1 MREPFQALRSARAV
15 AGDFIRRVYVKADQD
30 KIFFMAGAIAF
41 NILVAIV
48 PLALAAIGI
57 TGMILQQRYQA
68 EAGRR
73 LVEAFLQALPP
84 VSDAFTTSVADT
96 LGSLVAKSGGFTT
109 VGIVVFVWLATRLVG
124 TLRTVLREVFDIN
137 QDRNI
142 IAGKLFDMEMVVV
155 AGTLLSLNVG
165 LTIALNIL
173 AQFSVDVLG
182 MPAYRLRQNIA
193 FPIIAFLSLWVMF
206 LLIYRYLPFR
216 RIQWRT
222 ALIAASFA
230 AIFFEVLKQAF
241 AWYVNEFAR
250 FNSTYGNFA
259 FIAILV
265 IYIYWVSIVFILG
278 GEVAQIAAVRRIRR
292 RQKERLG

>member
-1 MREPFQALRSARAV
+1 VTDALVALRSARAA
-15 AGDFIRRVYVKADQD
+15 AGDFIRRVYIKADQD

-84 VSDAFTTSVADT
+84 VSDAFTTGVADT

-165 LTIALNIL
+165 LTSRSISWPSSRGRARMPHGCARTSPLIITPLALGDVPAHLL
-173 AQFSVDVLG
+173 AICPS
-182 MPAYRLRQNIA
+182 AASR
-193 FPIIAFLSLWVMF
+193 
-206 LLIYRYLPFR
+206 
-216 RIQWRT
+216 RT
-222 ALIAASFA
+222 ADASFA
-230 AIFFEVLKQAF
+230 AIFEVP
-241 AWYVNEFAR
+241 
-250 FNSTYGNFA
+250 S
-259 FIAILV
+259 
-265 IYIYWVSIVFILG
+265 
-278 GEVAQIAAVRRIRR
+278 RR
-292 RQKERLG
+292 LPGT